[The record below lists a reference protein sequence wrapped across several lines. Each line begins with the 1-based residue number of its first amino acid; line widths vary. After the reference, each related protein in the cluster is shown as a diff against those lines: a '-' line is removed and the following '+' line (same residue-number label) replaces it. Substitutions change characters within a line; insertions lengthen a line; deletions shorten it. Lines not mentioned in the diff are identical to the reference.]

1 MQLSEDS
8 SSDLFGFFC
17 GKELGRGQYRTV
29 YEHQLEKNRVIKHD
43 TCVNWSNV
51 NELQIFQEYQDSP
64 IGKWLA
70 PVYWLSPRGIW
81 LIQARTTP
89 IKIGK
94 LPKRVPALFADL
106 KPENWGMWQGR
117 PVCHDYG
124 NNALHRLAKKP
135 AAAMQSVVW
144 EHHV

>member
-17 GKELGRGQYRTV
+17 GKEL
-29 YEHQLEKNRVIKHD
+29 
-43 TCVNWSNV
+43 
-51 NELQIFQEYQDSP
+51 
-64 IGKWLA
+64 
-70 PVYWLSPRGIW
+70 
-81 LIQARTTP
+81 
-89 IKIGK
+89 
-94 LPKRVPALFADL
+94 
-106 KPENWGMWQGR
+106 GR

>member
-29 YEHQLEKNRVIKHD
+29 YEHQLEKKRVIKHD

-51 NELQIFQEYQDSP
+51 NEFQIFQEYQDSP
-64 IGKWLA
+64 IGK
-70 PVYWLSPRGIW
+70 
-81 LIQARTTP
+81 
-89 IKIGK
+89 
-94 LPKRVPALFADL
+94 
-106 KPENWGMWQGR
+106 WQGR